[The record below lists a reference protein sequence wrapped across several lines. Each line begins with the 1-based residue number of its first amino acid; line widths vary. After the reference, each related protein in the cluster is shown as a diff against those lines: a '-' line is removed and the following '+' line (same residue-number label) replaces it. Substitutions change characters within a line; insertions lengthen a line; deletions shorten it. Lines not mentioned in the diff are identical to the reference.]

1 MAVGRASHSKWLCSC
16 SLSLP
21 GLTSAYSTY
30 TLLTGQTFPHPC
42 LTAQLTIAYQTADEE
57 SDPQR
62 LSSISRCHAT
72 VDLGATN
79 MGSYVRMRACL
90 CACVLCACV
99 LAWASESMC
108 GCLSACMGAW
118 VHMCLR
124 VCGCVAACLAAS
136 VRKRV
141 PESVPAWVPVCV
153 GACVT
158 ARVHVQPYPSL

>member
-57 SDPQR
+57 SAPQR

-72 VDLGATN
+72 VDLGATS
-79 MGSYVRMRACL
+79 MGSYVMMRGRL
-90 CACVLCACV
+90 CAHVLCACV
-99 LAWASESMC
+99 LARSSASMC
-108 GCLSACMGAW
+108 ECLIACMGAW
-118 VHMCLR
+118 VPMCLR
-124 VCGCVAACLAAS
+124 VWVHGCMLGLLRA
-136 VRKRV
+136 
-141 PESVPAWVPVCV
+141 
-153 GACVT
+153 
-158 ARVHVQPYPSL
+158 